1 MVINTPTLENKIKI
15 ILFSILL
22 VIFSSASLSISIGI
36 FSILIKNEFVLQLCT
51 LLSFIISFIIIPI
64 LFIKLFKLNS
74 VEGLSIN
81 VNKCLLIFLCFIF
94 MSFITK
100 DYLIKFY
107 FLCVAIGEEYLFR
120 HIIYKILS
128 KEFNIVLI
136 SIIGSILFAF
146 LLHLNEP
153 FLINLI
159 NRFPSSIILYFIRYN
174 INLSFSII
182 THWIYNLL
190 LTYLG

>member
-22 VIFSSASLSISIGI
+22 VIFSFASLSISIGI

-81 VNKCLLIFLCFIF
+81 VNKCLLIFYVL
-94 MSFITK
+94 
-100 DYLIKFY
+100 
-107 FLCVAIGEEYLFR
+107 FLC
-120 HIIYKILS
+120 H
-128 KEFNIVLI
+128 
-136 SIIGSILFAF
+136 
-146 LLHLNEP
+146 
-153 FLINLI
+153 
-159 NRFPSSIILYFIRYN
+159 
-174 INLSFSII
+174 
-182 THWIYNLL
+182 LL
-190 LTYLG
+190 LKTI

>member
-1 MVINTPTLENKIKI
+1 MIINTPTLENKIKI

-100 DYLIKFY
+100 DYLITFY

-153 FLINLI
+153 F
-159 NRFPSSIILYFIRYN
+159 
-174 INLSFSII
+174 
-182 THWIYNLL
+182 
-190 LTYLG
+190 